1 MILDFYKYLPEYYNN
16 ESRDFQLFTRVFDLI
31 ENSLKFDI
39 DTIPTILDSDMISD
53 SYLESM
59 AKKVGILDTGTY
71 PDEIIRFMI
80 SAFPYI
86 IKYKGSL
93 RGIRYATQAFL
104 KINGIEEVPL
114 ISIDN
119 INYRISI
126 GIESKIID
134 ITLLKTILEYIIPTG
149 YFISIYFYAG
159 KNPKLPD
166 SYYYNQVNDYYKS
179 NGNANDFMIIR
190 DAELSYNEN
199 DKILDGR
206 NQTLNTVGM
215 TYVAPQPEEV
225 NNG

>member
-16 ESRDFQLFTRVFDLI
+16 ESRDFQIFTRVFDLI

-39 DTIPTILDSDMISD
+39 DMIPKILDSDMISD
-53 SYLESM
+53 SYIESM
-59 AKKVGILDTGTY
+59 AKKVGILDTGNY
-71 PDEIIRFMI
+71 PDEIVRFMI

-86 IKYKGSL
+86 IRYKGSL

-119 INYRISI
+119 INFTISI
-126 GIESKIID
+126 GIESKVID

-149 YFISIYFYAG
+149 YFIGIYFYAG
-159 KNPKLPD
+159 KSPKLPD
-166 SYYYNQVNDYYKS
+166 SYHYNQVNDYYKS
-179 NGNANDFMIIR
+179 NGNVNAFMTVR
-190 DAELSYNEN
+190 DTKLSKEST
-199 DKILDGR
+199 DKISDGR
-206 NQTLNTVGM
+206 DQTLNTVGM